1 MRSFKVEWQRVF
13 PSGSFET
20 ISSCEHV
27 DLRRHDAEEEEDPE
41 GCNPD
46 FNSEDFSLVVRN
58 FTELRGKEWKV
69 GVRFKCLVAQFD
81 QPTSSVY
88 AMQIRDVDTFVR
100 FYAAVVTR
108 ALPPYTVTQP
118 RERLTLQIEFSGQ
131 PLRPVQWEL
140 NGAPLPRSFSDDTA
154 TTSSLSLGPDIVQR
168 GDIVRATVSVLDR
181 SSASTETR
189 IVTLRK
195 SARGHSPSIVMGRPV
210 CELKVCAH
218 SYPLR

>member
-1 MRSFKVEWQRVF
+1 
-13 PSGSFET
+13 
-20 ISSCEHV
+20 
-27 DLRRHDAEEEEDPE
+27 
-41 GCNPD
+41 
-46 FNSEDFSLVVRN
+46 
-58 FTELRGKEWKV
+58 
-69 GVRFKCLVAQFD
+69 
-81 QPTSSVY
+81 
-88 AMQIRDVDTFVR
+88 
-100 FYAAVVTR
+100 VTR